1 MRTNI
6 EIDEELMQKAM
17 QVGGFQTKKETV
29 NAALSKLSEQHSAY
43 QKLLKL
49 AGKIEF
55 DPNYD
60 HKAMRVNH
68 KK

>member
-6 EIDEELMQKAM
+6 EIDDKLMQAAM
-17 QVGGFQTKKETV
+17 RAGGFQTKKETV
-29 NAALSKLSEQHSAY
+29 VAALTKLTEQHSTY

-49 AGKIEF
+49 AGKVEF
-55 DPNYD
+55 EPGYD
-60 HKAMRVNH
+60 YKVMRRNH